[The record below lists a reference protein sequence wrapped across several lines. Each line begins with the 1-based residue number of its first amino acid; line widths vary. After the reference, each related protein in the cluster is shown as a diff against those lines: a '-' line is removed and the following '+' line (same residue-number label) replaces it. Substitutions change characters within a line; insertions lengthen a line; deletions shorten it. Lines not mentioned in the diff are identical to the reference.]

1 MNTRS
6 AIPRLTVVLYIM
18 GILQIIGGVILCAK
32 LLPGESDLG
41 YRLLFSAYAP
51 ALTWLLAG
59 IISGMLVLA
68 AADVYMHLK
77 GLGSIQRRL
86 KNLEDDISSRSS
98 DLQKALE
105 RIEEQLKANRKE

>member
-1 MNTRS
+1 MNTKS

-32 LLPGESDLG
+32 LLPGVSDLE

-51 ALTWLLAG
+51 ALTWLFAG
-59 IISGMLVLA
+59 IVSGMLVLA
-68 AADVYMHLK
+68 AADVFMHLK
-77 GLGSIQRRL
+77 GLGSIQHRL